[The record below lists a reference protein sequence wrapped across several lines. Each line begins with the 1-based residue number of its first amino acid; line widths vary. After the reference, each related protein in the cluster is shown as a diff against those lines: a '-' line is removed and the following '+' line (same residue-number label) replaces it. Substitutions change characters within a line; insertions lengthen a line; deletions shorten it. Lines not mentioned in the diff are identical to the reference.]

1 MAKNE
6 IMQVDASRRVIFESP
21 DGGKTI
27 YKRSF
32 DSLTRELYLEDPE
45 VLKQQELAI
54 RSQRMMRII
63 RLAETNTTLRDALEK
78 LETLY
83 LLIKDHEENN

>member
-1 MAKNE
+1 M
-6 IMQVDASRRVIFESP
+6 VDTSRRVIFESP

-32 DSLTRELYLEDPE
+32 GSLTRELHWEDPE

-63 RLAETNTTLRDALEK
+63 RLAETNPTLNDALNK
-78 LETLY
+78 LEMLY
-83 LLIKDHEENN
+83 ELVKDNEERE

>member
-27 YKRSF
+27 YKRSS